1 MTAVRPI
8 LILSSVFLLISC
20 SADRS
25 LTVFSA
31 MSLTDA
37 LTEVSQRFERK
48 TGIKVDCH
56 FAGSSTLQRQIEKGA
71 PADVFISASP
81 KQIEALQA
89 KGLVDAQTRRDIL
102 TNNLV
107 LIAPVD
113 TAHSLT
119 DTQTL
124 TQDTIKRIAIGEPNS
139 VPAGIYAKEVLINL
153 GVWDTVQKKL
163 VPGLDVRATLAYVES
178 GNVDLGIVYR
188 TDATTSKKVKI
199 LYQFPAS
206 SHAPIVYPAVLIK
219 GAQHHPH
226 AREFIRFLKTS
237 EVAAIF
243 RAYGFSAK
251 ADDTIEGEPS
261 DQATLWRNSEVAVLI
276 LSLKAAVFS
285 LLLILP
291 PGLWVG
297 WILAK
302 SSFRGKSFLN
312 TLVMLPLVLPPVV
325 SGFCLLMLFSKRGLV
340 GQLLFRILGIEIVFS
355 WLGVVLAVSV
365 ISFPLL
371 VRGIV
376 TAMEGVDPRLENAA
390 RTLGAH
396 PLKVFFTVTLP
407 LSYRGVIGGA
417 ILGFSK
423 SLGEFGATMMLAG
436 NIAGKTQT
444 LALAVFTYVQTG
456 EDASAYR
463 LVFISTVVAFVTMW
477 IAERLYIKRNV

>member
-1 MTAVRPI
+1 MSAVRSI
-8 LILSSVFLLISC
+8 LILGSVFLFISC

-37 LTEVSQRFERK
+37 LTEISQRFEEQ

-56 FAGSSTLQRQIEKGA
+56 FAGSTTLQRQIEKGA
-71 PADVFISASP
+71 PGNVFISASP
-81 KQIEALQA
+81 KQVEALHT
-89 KGLVDAQTRRDIL
+89 KGLIDAETRQDIL
-102 TNNLV
+102 TNKLV

-119 DTQTL
+119 DAQTL
-124 TQDTIKRIAIGEPNS
+124 TQDIIKRIAIGEPNS
-139 VPAGIYAKEVLINL
+139 VPAGIYAKEALINL
-153 GVWDTVQKKL
+153 GIWDAVQEKL

-199 LYQFPAS
+199 LYQFPTS
-206 SHAPIVYPAVLIK
+206 SHTPIVYPAVLIK
-219 GAQHHPH
+219 GSRHQPL
-226 AREFIRFLKTS
+226 AREFIRFLKTP
-237 EVAAIF
+237 EVATIF
-243 RAYGFSAK
+243 KAYGFSAQ
-251 ADDTIEGEPS
+251 ADDRMETES
-261 DQATLWRNSEVAVLI
+261 SNRRARSRSSEVAVLI

-325 SGFCLLMLFSKRGLV
+325 SGFFLLMLFSKRGLV
-340 GQLLFRILGIEIVFS
+340 GQPLFRLLGIEIVFS

-390 RTLGAH
+390 RTLGAR

-423 SLGEFGATMMLAG
+423 SLGEFGATMMIAG

-444 LALAVFTYVQTG
+444 LSLAVFTYVQTG
-456 EDASAYR
+456 ADARAYR
-463 LVFISTVVAFVTMW
+463 LVFISTVVAFVAMW

>member
-1 MTAVRPI
+1 MGT
-8 LILSSVFLLISC
+8 
-20 SADRS
+20 
-25 LTVFSA
+25 
-31 MSLTDA
+31 
-37 LTEVSQRFERK
+37 
-48 TGIKVDCH
+48 
-56 FAGSSTLQRQIEKGA
+56 RQ
-71 PADVFISASP
+71 
-81 KQIEALQA
+81 
-89 KGLVDAQTRRDIL
+89 DIL
-102 TNNLV
+102 TNGLV

-113 TAHSLT
+113 TAHSVT
-119 DTQTL
+119 DAQTL
-124 TQDTIKRIAIGEPNS
+124 TQDAIKRIAIGEPDS
-139 VPAGIYAKEVLINL
+139 VPAGIYAKEALTNL
-153 GVWDTVQKKL
+153 GIWTAVQKKL

-188 TDATTSKKVKI
+188 TDAEISKKVKI
-199 LYQFPAS
+199 LYQFPDS

-219 GAQHHPH
+219 GSGHHSLAQ
-226 AREFIRFLKTS
+226 AFIRFLKTP
-237 EVAAIF
+237 EVATIF
-243 RAYGFSAK
+243 KAYGFSAK
-251 ADDTIEGEPS
+251 ADGEMEGAPS
-261 DQATLWRNSEVAVLI
+261 DQRARSQSSEVAVLI
-276 LSLKAAVFS
+276 LSVKAAAFS

-302 SSFRGKSFLN
+302 SSFRGNSLLN

-325 SGFCLLMLFSKRGLV
+325 SGFFLLMLFSKRGFI
-340 GQLLFRILGIEIVFS
+340 GQLLFQLLGIEIVFS
-355 WLGVVLAVSV
+355 WLGVVLAISV

-376 TAMEGVDPRLENAA
+376 TAMEGVDSRLENAA

-444 LALAVFTYVQTG
+444 LSLAVFTYVQTG
-456 EDASAYR
+456 ADARAYR
-463 LVFISTVVAFVTMW
+463 LVFISTVVAFVTIW
-477 IAERLYIKRNV
+477 LAEKFYIKREV